1 MDVLHYIL
9 SLIKTMGLY
18 GAGSLIVSILMLFS
32 LPLMRRFIF
41 AWGANSRYDSK
52 SCNEYVVTFV
62 LFLVTVVCFFI
73 LLSAVS
79 SNPYEHLL
87 MTGDAAV
94 HVQWSTS
101 YWDGEPLK
109 ISSFAW
115 ESPPKNKLHDPVF
128 GVATAEA
135 SSHVG
140 VYYGYFF
147 ISALGALFYK
157 IYPYV
162 GHHVVFVAFMFY
174 IGSFFSFAY
183 IFRHV
188 AFGSLEKFA
197 FYVLWCLNPLTV
209 SAIIDGGRYEVA
221 LWPIYFACLYALI
234 FTNRHQVVFLL
245 CVLLAGSS
253 RSFSIV
259 IAVYG
264 LFLVFFRAHRTNAT
278 IAIFTAAFFLAIS
291 QALFFWVVN
300 GIGGKAS
307 VVSGTPVFNDK
318 IFDAALFNF
327 GLVIFV
333 VLYFQVPWLI
343 FSSQRDKKVNVLCVI
358 ISTFLLVG
366 FAILSLR
373 SYSYSFHR
381 NVLIIGPVLL
391 LAFLFIERISEASR
405 KLWGVASLI
414 AILVNFASSKAD
426 GYLYIKNSLTDSSL
440 FVRKIQ
446 IEECITFLD
455 AHAKGFQKVGIVV
468 PRSLEAAFIHKYNY
482 WFMNY
487 APSNIDAY
495 AVVTYHGDRPLN
507 VNSPLEWR
515 LPLRNTLSKVMFS
528 NEVCSVDFITLK

>member
-1 MDVLHYIL
+1 MDYIL
-9 SLIKTMGLY
+9 NLIKTMGFY

-32 LPLMRRFIF
+32 LPLIRRFDF
-41 AWGANSRYDSK
+41 ACGVNSRYDSK
-52 SCNEYVVTFV
+52 SCNEYVIAFV
-62 LFLVTVVCFFI
+62 LFVVTVVCFFI
-73 LLSAVS
+73 LLCAVN
-79 SNPYEHLL
+79 SNPYEHFL

-157 IYPYV
+157 VYPYA
-162 GHHVVFVAFMFY
+162 GHHVIFVAFMFY
-174 IGSFFSFAY
+174 IGSFFSFVC
-183 IFRHV
+183 IFRNV
-188 AFGSLEKFA
+188 NLGFLERFA
-197 FYVLWCLNPLTV
+197 FYLLWCANPLTV

-221 LWPIYFACLYALI
+221 LWPIYFASLYALI
-234 FTNRHQVVFLL
+234 FTNRNWVVFLL

-259 IAVYG
+259 IAACG
-264 LFLVFFRAHRTNAT
+264 FFLFFFRAHRTNAI
-278 IAIFTAAFFLAIS
+278 IAIVSAAFFLVIS
-291 QALFFWVVN
+291 QALFFYVVN
-300 GIGGKAS
+300 EIGGKVS
-307 VVSGTPVFNDK
+307 VVSGPPVFNDK
-318 IFDAALFNF
+318 IFDAARFNF
-327 GLVIFV
+327 GLLIFV
-333 VLYFQVPWLI
+333 FLYFQVPWLI
-343 FSSQRDKKVNVLCVI
+343 LSSQRDKTANVPSAI
-358 ISTFLLVG
+358 ITTFLLVG

-381 NVLIIGPVLL
+381 NVLIIAPVLL
-391 LAFLFIERISEASR
+391 LAFLFIERIPAMGR
-405 KLWGVASLI
+405 KFWGVASLI

-426 GYLYIKNSLTDSSL
+426 GYLYIKNSLTDSTL

-446 IEECITFLD
+446 IEECISFLD
-455 AHAKGFQKVGIVV
+455 AHAKDFQKIGVVV
-468 PRSLEAAFIHKYNY
+468 PRSLEAAFIHKHNY

-487 APSNIDAY
+487 APQNIDAY
-495 AVVTYHGDRPLN
+495 AVIAYHGERPLN
-507 VNSPLEWR
+507 VNSPLEWS
-515 LPLRNTLSKVMFS
+515 LPLRSALSNVIFS
-528 NEVCSVDFITLK
+528 NEVCSVEFITLE